1 LIRLRL
7 AGTPLRTSRPPRG
20 AVRVPREDVAPSSFL
35 FVLRHCL
42 SQRPSIRQLSFCA
55 TGASP
60 REEAR
65 EDTFVVP
72 SASRSPLPQPGLL
85 SRAITAP
92 PFRALAPGLN
102 TPLFPPAVRS
112 LTAPDLPNGVSP
124 ARVAAP
130 RGFRLASWPR
140 SLSLSDRTREP
151 RSCGPRPHNQ
161 ALQQTGT
168 RLLLGASR
176 RQARASS

>member
-1 LIRLRL
+1 MKRLRL
-7 AGTPLRTSRPPRG
+7 AGAPLRTSRLPRG
-20 AVRVPREDVAPSSFL
+20 AVRVPREDVAPRSFL
-35 FVLRHCL
+35 FVPRRPF
-42 SQRPSIRQLSFCA
+42 SQMSSFRQLSFRA
-55 TGASP
+55 PGASP

-85 SRAITAP
+85 PRAFTAP
-92 PFRALAPGLN
+92 PFRALAPGLY

-124 ARVAAP
+124 ARVDAP

-140 SLSLSDRTREP
+140 SLSLSDPTREP
-151 RSCGPRPHNQ
+151 RSCGRRPHNQ

>member
-1 LIRLRL
+1 MIRLRL

-42 SQRPSIRQLSFCA
+42 SQMPSIRQLSFCA

-72 SASRSPLPQPGLL
+72 SASRSPLPQPRLL
-85 SRAITAP
+85 ARAITAP

-102 TPLFPPAVRS
+102 TPPFPPAVRS

-140 SLSLSDRTREP
+140 SLSLSDRTRDP

>member
-1 LIRLRL
+1 MKRLRL

-20 AVRVPREDVAPSSFL
+20 AVRVPREHVAPSSFL
-35 FVLRHCL
+35 FVLRRSF
-42 SQRPSIRQLSFCA
+42 SQTSSFRQLSFRA
-55 TGASP
+55 PGASP

-85 SRAITAP
+85 FRAITAP
-92 PFRALAPGLN
+92 PFRALAPGLYAL
-102 TPLFPPAVRS
+102 LFPPAVRS
-112 LTAPDLPNGVSP
+112 LSAPNPPMGVSP

-130 RGFRLASWPR
+130 RGLRLVSWPR
-140 SLSLSDRTREP
+140 SLSLSDPTREP
-151 RSCGPRPHNQ
+151 RSCGRRPHNPL
-161 ALQQTGT
+161 LQQTGT

-176 RQARASS
+176 RQARASC

>member
-7 AGTPLRTSRPPRG
+7 AGAPLRTSRLPRG

-35 FVLRHCL
+35 VAFRHRL
-42 SQRPSIRQLSFCA
+42 SEMSSFRRLSFCA
-55 TGASP
+55 PGASP

-72 SASRSPLPQPGLL
+72 SASYSSLPQPGLL
-85 SRAITAP
+85 ARAFTAP
-92 PFRALAPGLN
+92 PFRALAPGHIALRFF
-102 TPLFPPAVRS
+102 LPARS
-112 LTAPDLPNGVSP
+112 LSAPDLPNGVSP

-140 SLSLSDRTREP
+140 SLSLSDLTREP
-151 RSCGPRPHNQ
+151 RSCGRRPHNQ